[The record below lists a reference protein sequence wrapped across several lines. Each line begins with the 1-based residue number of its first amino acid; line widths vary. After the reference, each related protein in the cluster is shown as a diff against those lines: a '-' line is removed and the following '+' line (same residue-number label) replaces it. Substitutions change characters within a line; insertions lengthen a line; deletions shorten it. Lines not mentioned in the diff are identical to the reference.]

1 MPSGGIT
8 SRIGGASRKV
18 ETEQYTLLT
27 DAQLDGIEEDA
38 RAVNTGEY
46 WSTQSSTG
54 WSSSGCRRS
63 KGADGA
69 PTRSVANES
78 AADRGRDSVGVLV
91 PEAGSTRRGAGGV
104 GASRR
109 N

>member
-1 MPSGGIT
+1 M
-8 SRIGGASRKV
+8 SRVRLSDRVSAKLSKPDQTVRKC
-18 ETEQYTLLT
+18 LM
-27 DAQLDGIEEDA
+27 
-38 RAVNTGEY
+38 
-46 WSTQSSTG
+46 TQSSTG

-91 PEAGSTRRGAGGV
+91 PEAGSTRRGARGV